1 MDTVPIGAEQMMQTN
16 RALGNLFRIVAVLG
30 LMAVMNSP
38 GQAQEGAPLEGEWLT
53 KDGTTKVRFERCD
66 GRPCGRI
73 VWLREP
79 IDPTTGQPRRDGKN
93 ENAAFRDR
101 PLVGLLLM
109 ANLTQDSP
117 TAWSGALYNP
127 QDGRTYRGSL
137 KRLDANRLELSGCVL
152 AIICKSETWTRSR

>member
-1 MDTVPIGAEQMMQTN
+1 MDTVPIGAEQMMQAN

>member
-1 MDTVPIGAEQMMQTN
+1 MQAN
-16 RALGNLFRIVAVLG
+16 RALGHLLRIVAVLG
-30 LMAVMNSP
+30 WMAAISFP
-38 GQAQEGAPLEGEWLT
+38 GQAQQGAPLEGEWLT
-53 KDGTTKVRFERCD
+53 KDGTTKVRFDRCD
-66 GRPCGRI
+66 GSPCGRI

-79 IDPTTGQPRRDGKN
+79 IDPATGQARRDGKN
-93 ENAAFRDR
+93 ENAALRDR

-137 KRLDANRLELSGCVL
+137 KRLDANKLELSGCVL
-152 AIICKSETWTRSR
+152 GIICKSETWTRSR

>member
-1 MDTVPIGAEQMMQTN
+1 MDTVHIGAEQMMQAN

-30 LMAVMNSP
+30 LMAVMSSP

-152 AIICKSETWTRSR
+152 AIICKS